1 MQSSGLHKP
10 RYRGDCYRALYLVT
24 GEQGL
29 AGEHIL
35 PPRSAS
41 LLPSQFHIAAAIRRP
56 TAEKRS
62 WKNRHNELA
71 VVGSGYFISGAQ
83 PKGRLLRPS
92 HGSNIRLC
100 SDILA
105 LSSHWKGLSWSSGSS
120 VMGREERTSRGQ
132 SLVPLQSH
140 TEKRWSRPV

>member
-41 LLPSQFHIAAAIRRP
+41 LLPSQFHIAAAISRP

-71 VVGSGYFISGAQ
+71 VVGSGYFISGANQ
-83 PKGRLLRPS
+83 KAAFCGHLMV
-92 HGSNIRLC
+92 
-100 SDILA
+100 A
-105 LSSHWKGLSWSSGSS
+105 TSGSVLTS
-120 VMGREERTSRGQ
+120 WLSALTGR
-132 SLVPLQSH
+132 V
-140 TEKRWSRPV
+140 